1 MRCFL
6 LCQNRR
12 CFGLS
17 VCACF
22 FWLRRNLK
30 TTMSFT
36 NTCRHLRG
44 LLFLQYN
51 AVIHCKPVCYFISG
65 SGWKPGHCR
74 LRRCKLFTRLYR
86 LCSQFSAVLVVPSN
100 LVHTL
105 RWEWFLTCFGA
116 FLLPV
121 PVLTSVYMFLVTKLA
136 QCNCKHVVNK
146 ILSSQLVY

>member
-1 MRCFL
+1 MRCFV

-86 LCSQFSAVLVVPSN
+86 LCSQFSAVLVVFPVSSSYIALGMVFDLLWSI
-100 LVHTL
+100 LVSRPGAYKCL
-105 RWEWFLTCFGA
+105 YVFGNEA
-116 FLLPV
+116 R
-121 PVLTSVYMFLVTKLA
+121 TM
-136 QCNCKHVVNK
+136 
-146 ILSSQLVY
+146 QL